1 VVTIRSLNKDDI
13 QPVAAAFA
21 DLGWNKPVSQYERYL
36 VEQKAGRRV
45 VLVATMDGVF
55 AGYVTVVWESGYPPF
70 RESGIPEIVDFNVL
84 PNFRHQGI
92 GTQLMDAA
100 EARIA
105 ERSAMAGIGVGLTA
119 DYGAAQILYAKR
131 GYLPDGR
138 GIYWDGNSCHFGDQI
153 RVDDS
158 LVLYFTKVLK

>member
-1 VVTIRSLNKDDI
+1 MVTIRSLNKDDI